1 MKKHHFPYGFHL
13 DDPRVA
19 LLHRKAP
26 GGKGGCG
33 GGLTWID
40 DDIFFVFS
48 ILGGFQ
54 HLECASSEKYL
65 PYFGD

>member
-1 MKKHHFPYGFHL
+1 MVSILMIPGLPCSTEKHQVE
-13 DDPRVA
+13 RVA
-19 LLHRKAP
+19 VEVGWP
-26 GGKGGCG
+26 GSMMM
-33 GGLTWID
+33 
-40 DDIFFVFS
+40 IFFVFS